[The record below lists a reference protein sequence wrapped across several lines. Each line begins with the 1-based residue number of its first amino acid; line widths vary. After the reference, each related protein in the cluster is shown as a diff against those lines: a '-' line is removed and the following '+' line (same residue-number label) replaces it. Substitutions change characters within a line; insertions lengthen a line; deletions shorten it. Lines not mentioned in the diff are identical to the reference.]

1 MIYCHDINGAFK
13 GLIHEQNPSEWR
25 GFIHYSQQSLKAVPL
40 HNENSNPST
49 LIAHSVHLK
58 QTHDEMK
65 ILLQAIQY
73 NVQEWGICGDLKMT
87 GMQGDARRLYE
98 DLLFLILWDSRST
111 AEYYM
116 KREWELSS

>member
-1 MIYCHDINGAFK
+1 MNYCHDINGVFK
-13 GLIHEQNPSEWR
+13 GMFQEQNPSEWW
-25 GFIHYSQQSLKAVPL
+25 GFIRYSQQSLKAVHL
-40 HNENSNPST
+40 HNENSQPST

-87 GMQGDARRLYE
+87 GMLMEMQAGFTKFCC
-98 DLLFLILWDSRST
+98 FLTFGIVALQPYFT
-111 AEYYM
+111 
-116 KREWELSS
+116 

>member
-40 HNENSNPST
+40 HNENSQPST

-87 GMQGDARRLYE
+87 GMLMGIQGGFTKICC
-98 DLLFLILWDSRST
+98 FLSFGIVALQPNIT
-111 AEYYM
+111 
-116 KREWELSS
+116 